1 MFKCGLQSR
10 GTNVNVLTPFRAA
23 YIQGRLAIKGGL

>member
-10 GTNVNVLTPFRAA
+10 AA
-23 YIQGRLAIKGGL
+23 YLNF